1 MRYSRITRCPQLTPD
16 GRFATTVTRQRIIRD
31 GSGGASNV
39 EYRCHRLRSSLWRT
53 LRFDGDSRCD
63 ARSERA
69 HDCHVAMF
77 SAPASPELLAAA
89 TRDATTA
96 AIQFFASVLKHWA
109 AGRERS
115 PPAMQADAQR
125 RNAARRSITGLAD
138 GRRPPQSV
146 RFACQV
152 GEDCAG
158 AGQIVT
164 GEWMTSNANSPGDV
178 QWIDENAGE

>member
-1 MRYSRITRCPQLTPD
+1 MS
-16 GRFATTVTRQRIIRD
+16 
-31 GSGGASNV
+31 
-39 EYRCHRLRSSLWRT
+39 
-53 LRFDGDSRCD
+53 
-63 ARSERA
+63 
-69 HDCHVAMF
+69 

-138 GRRPPQSV
+138 GRSPSTV
-146 RFACQV
+146 RSLCFPKWERTALEQV
-152 GEDCAG
+152 
-158 AGQIVT
+158 QIVT
-164 GEWMTSNANSPGDV
+164 DEWMTSNANSPGDV
-178 QWIDENAGE
+178 QWIDENAPE